1 MRDKV
6 ELDNFNIL
14 AQKNNSFFY
23 LSLNLLFM
31 SKRIYR

>member
-14 AQKNNSFFY
+14 AQKNNNFFILVSTY
-23 LSLNLLFM
+23 FLCL
-31 SKRIYR
+31 K